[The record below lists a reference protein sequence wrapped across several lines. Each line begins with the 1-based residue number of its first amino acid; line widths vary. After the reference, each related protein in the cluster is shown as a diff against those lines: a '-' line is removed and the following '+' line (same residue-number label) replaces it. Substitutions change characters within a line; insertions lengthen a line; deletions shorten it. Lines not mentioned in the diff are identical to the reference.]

1 MNFSQL
7 TETELKEALM
17 LKEKLDG
24 FETQDKCQNDFLFY
38 VEHMWPEFIC
48 GRHHKIFAEK
58 LNKVATGE
66 IKRLIVNMP
75 PRHTKSEFASTYFPS
90 FIMGKKPKMKIM
102 QTTHTGELAVR
113 FGRKVRNLMDQKEY
127 KEVFP
132 EVKLQADNK
141 SAGRWETNKG
151 GEYFAAGVGGAV
163 TGRGADLLIIDD
175 PHSEQDAMS
184 PNALESAWEWY
195 TSGPRQRLQPGG
207 AIVLVMTRWSSIDL
221 TAKLL
226 ESQKEALADQWEIIE
241 FPAIFPETDNP
252 LWPEFWPKD
261 ELQKVKSSIP
271 GIKWN
276 AQWMQNPTAEEG
288 AIIKRDWWQRWKH
301 DSIPPVKYI
310 MQSYDTA
317 FSKNQTA
324 DFSAISTWGVFKP
337 TEDSPD
343 CLILLDCQKGRWDF
357 PELKEIAMR
366 EYTYWEC
373 DMVLIEAKASGTP
386 LTQELRRMGIRV
398 VNYSPT
404 RGHDKHSRMHS
415 VAPIFE
421 SGMVYAP
428 MKTFAEDMIEECASF
443 PFGAN
448 DDLCDTMTQALMRFR
463 EGGFVSLATDYED
476 QERQKVFRAY
486 Y

>member
-1 MNFSQL
+1 MNFSKL

-17 LKEKLDG
+17 LKERLDG
-24 FETQDKCQNDFLFY
+24 FATQDKCQNDFLSY

-58 LNKVATGE
+58 LNKVASGE

-75 PRHTKSEFASTYFPS
+75 PRHTKSEFASTFFPS
-90 FIMGKKPKMKIM
+90 YIMGKKPKMKIM

-127 KEVFP
+127 KDVFP

-184 PNALESAWEWY
+184 PHALESAWEWY

-207 AIVLVMTRWSSIDL
+207 AIVLVMTRWSAIDL

-226 ESQKEALADQWEIIE
+226 DSQKEPLADQWEMIE

-261 ELQKVKSSIP
+261 ELLKVKSSIP

-288 AIIKRDWWQRWKH
+288 AIIKREWWKRWKH
-301 DSIPPVKYI
+301 KTIPPVKYI

-324 DFSAISTWGVFKP
+324 DYSAISTWGVFKP
-337 TEDSPD
+337 SDDEPD

-357 PELKEIAMR
+357 PELKEVAMR
-366 EYTYWEC
+366 EYSYWEC

-386 LTQELRRMGIRV
+386 LTQELRRMGIPV

-428 MKTFAEDMIEECASF
+428 EKAFAEDMIEECASF

-476 QERQKVFRAY
+476 QERQRPLRVY